1 MACLRVD
8 ARASGIVHPRGVPG
22 STGARADVKIA
33 SAAAHFHGFGVARQG
48 PWCTVEK
55 RPLCPLWPQIGHQTR
70 QFWGVS
76 SSIRGR
82 TQLDADFFNRLA
94 PSTHFVSKGKK
105 TQRSLPR
112 CLSEPF
118 AGIMRRTRGLS
129 EADSW
134 FEGSCAPR
142 LTPRTDSTFLSRAAS
157 PPQPHQNPLQI
168 AFQPI
173 YRRFSWF
180 ERSRLVV

>member
-1 MACLRVD
+1 MMPSTRDRRELLRTPL
-8 ARASGIVHPRGVPG
+8 RRSSQN
-22 STGARADVKIA
+22 ST
-33 SAAAHFHGFGVARQG
+33 
-48 PWCTVEK
+48 
-55 RPLCPLWPQIGHQTR
+55 
-70 QFWGVS
+70 
-76 SSIRGR
+76 
-82 TQLDADFFNRLA
+82 
-94 PSTHFVSKGKK
+94 STHFVSKGKK
-105 TQRSLPR
+105 TQRSLPP

-118 AGIMRRTRGLS
+118 AGVMRRTRGLS

-142 LTPRTDSTFLSRAAS
+142 LTPRTDSTFLSRAAF

-180 ERSRLVV
+180 EGSRLVV